1 MVLPALG
8 HEHSVRRVPNASLG
22 VPERRPS
29 RSVVQHNQP
38 LHLPRFCH
46 RQQSLTFLHHALVR
60 RIAILAHDGHVVH
73 GVVWFW
79 MTRARASS
87 TKSAVRIATVST
99 LREPVMMGASSATSL
114 STSSPVWR
122 RYGITSRCIETSSVS
137 CSSGRVV
144 RLLRDDTLASECF
157 DDGRV
162 HGAAR
167 ARLCFGA
174 VHHPVAALLVGE
186 VHPQALRD
194 VDLPERA
201 AYLLVGHERDHGDL
215 VQAEERHLVDH
226 GLPLVE
232 LVRGVSRHGAVPLD
246 GGLTVA
252 GDEVAAVARLQMDE
266 VLALVR
272 RRVIGLLAARGTLK
286 RGRRFHSV
294 TSRSSN
300 CGMAAALM
308 MTLPMLSGGA
318 APFSAAFAFR
328 MPTAMAA
335 ASLRAAGASELF
347 FHADFAT
354 RYARSASN
362 CPSSSSMRW

>member
-60 RIAILAHDGHVVH
+60 RIAILAHD
-73 GVVWFW
+73 VVWFW

-174 VHHPVAALLVGE
+174 VHHPVAAL
-186 VHPQALRD
+186 R
-194 VDLPERA
+194 
-201 AYLLVGHERDHGDL
+201 
-215 VQAEERHLVDH
+215 
-226 GLPLVE
+226 
-232 LVRGVSRHGAVPLD
+232 
-246 GGLTVA
+246 
-252 GDEVAAVARLQMDE
+252 
-266 VLALVR
+266 
-272 RRVIGLLAARGTLK
+272 
-286 RGRRFHSV
+286 
-294 TSRSSN
+294 
-300 CGMAAALM
+300 
-308 MTLPMLSGGA
+308 
-318 APFSAAFAFR
+318 
-328 MPTAMAA
+328 
-335 ASLRAAGASELF
+335 
-347 FHADFAT
+347 
-354 RYARSASN
+354 
-362 CPSSSSMRW
+362 